1 MPGQLNKYAVLSHRR
16 VFYSLC
22 SNEKQALDLIEKEIK
37 MGHSVNDYT
46 ILYAEHGLK
55 SLNCSMTPKIEQ
67 P

>member
-1 MPGQLNKYAVLSHRR
+1 MPEQIFKYAVISHKR

-22 SNEKQALDLIEKEIK
+22 TNEKQALELIEKEVHKGYI
-37 MGHSVNDYT
+37 VNDFT
-46 ILYAEHGLK
+46 ILYAEHGLR